1 MAAHRLPHPALH
13 TVSNHCL
20 TQGARNSE
28 PEAGWHGVTNSG
40 QAESD
45 KIAAGHADTA
55 LIDLAELRR
64 PDNPIFL
71 G

>member
-1 MAAHRLPHPALH
+1 MAADRLSHPALH

-20 TQGARNSE
+20 AQRARNGESKT
-28 PEAGWHGVTNSG
+28 GWHRLPASG